1 MALRAVAMN
10 EQLVDVLL
18 GGPLDM
24 PARRPAAGVP
34 HAAERLDGRDETAAV
49 LRAGGGSRAGG
60 DRTPSRTLLLPL
72 GDAGT
77 PGGMVPCDDDLL
89 ERTLAFSG
97 SYVSD
102 DGHVTIRRSAAGS
115 FEYSEA
121 RFVGQCHVCSRA
133 GLIPSSG
140 EPLADV
146 RAAVQFVAAHDHGDL
161 D

>member
-1 MALRAVAMN
+1 MALGAVAMH
-10 EQLVDVLL
+10 EQLV

-24 PARRPAAGVP
+24 PARRPAAGVE
-34 HAAERLDGRDETAAV
+34 HAAERLDGVGEPAAV
-49 LRAGGGSRAGG
+49 LRVSGSRAAA
-60 DRTPSRTLLLPL
+60 DRTPSRRLLLPL

-77 PGGMVPCDDDLL
+77 PGGMVPSDDDLL

-121 RFVGQCHVCSRA
+121 RFVGQCHVCSRT
-133 GLIPSSG
+133 GLTPSTG

-146 RAAVQFVAAHDHGDL
+146 RAAVQFVAAHDHGDV

>member
-1 MALRAVAMN
+1 MN
-10 EQLVDVLL
+10 EQLIDVLVS
-18 GGPLDM
+18 GPLDM
-24 PARRPAAGVP
+24 TARRPT
-34 HAAERLDGRDETAAV
+34 AERLEGMSESAAV
-49 LRAGGGSRAGG
+49 HRAGGGPRAGA
-60 DRTPSRTLLLPL
+60 DRSPSWRLLPPQ
-72 GDAGT
+72 GGADT
-77 PGGMVPCDDDLL
+77 PGGMVPCDYDLL

-121 RFVGQCHVCSRA
+121 RFVGQCHVCSQA
-133 GLIPSSG
+133 GRTPSTG

-146 RAAVQFVAAHDHGDL
+146 RAAVQFLAAHDHGDL